1 MKRANREVQS
11 NLELTLNTL
20 RQFVRMESFAG
31 MMLVLTGLAGLV
43 LANSHWHTLYA
54 QFLESKLY
62 VGINAYE
69 LRKPLLLWI
78 NDGLMAVF
86 FLLIGLE
93 VKREIYEGQ
102 LSRLSQIVL
111 PAIGAL
117 GGIIAPSLIFV
128 FFTYDQTE
136 ALRGWAIPAATDIA
150 FALGILALLG
160 KRVPSSLKIF
170 LMTLAIFDDIAAIV
184 IIAIFYSHD
193 LSPLS
198 LALAALAISIL
209 ILMNRMKVKA
219 ISPYV
224 FVGAILWLFV
234 LKSGVH
240 ATLTGIILAFTIPL
254 NGGGASPSPLKTMEH
269 GLHQWVTFM
278 ILPLFAFANAGVDLT
293 GLTGEMLA
301 SPVVLGVTLGLFLG
315 KQLGVFGFSY
325 IVIKLNWAKMPED
338 ANWGQL
344 YGVAILSGVGFT
356 MSLFISS
363 LAYNDYAL
371 SMFARLGILIGSI
384 TSAVIGLLVLHIFS
398 KKIKKRA

>member
-1 MKRANREVQS
+1 MEVQS

-31 MMLVLTGLAGLV
+31 MMLVLTSVVALIF
-43 LANSHWHTLYA
+43 ANSHWHILYA
-54 QFLESKLY
+54 QLIESKFY
-62 VGINAYE
+62 VGINSYE

-78 NDGLMAVF
+78 NDGLMAIF

-102 LSRLSQIVL
+102 LSKFSQIVL
-111 PAIGAL
+111 PGVGAL
-117 GGIIAPSLIFV
+117 GGIIVPALIFV
-128 FFTYDQTE
+128 FFTRESPE
-136 ALRGWAIPAATDIA
+136 ALRGWAIPTATDIA

-184 IIAIFYSHD
+184 IIALFYSND

-198 LALAALAISIL
+198 LALAALAISVL
-209 ILMNRMKVKA
+209 ILLNRSKVKA

-224 FVGAILWLFV
+224 FVGVILWLFV

-240 ATLTGIILAFTIPL
+240 ATLAGIILAFTIPL
-254 NGGGASPSPLKTMEH
+254 NGGGALPSPLKTMEH
-269 GLHQWVTFM
+269 RLHQWVTFM
-278 ILPLFAFANAGVDLT
+278 ILPLFAFANAGVDLS
-293 GLTGEMLA
+293 GLTSEMLT
-301 SPVVLGVTLGLFLG
+301 SPAILSVTLGLFLG
-315 KQLGVFGFSY
+315 KQLGVFTFAY

-344 YGVAILSGVGFT
+344 YGVAILCGVGFT

-363 LAYNDYAL
+363 LAYGEGSL
-371 SMFARLGILIGSI
+371 SIVARLGILIGSI
-384 TSAVIGLLVLHIFS
+384 LSALFGLLILYIFS
-398 KKIKKRA
+398 RIKR